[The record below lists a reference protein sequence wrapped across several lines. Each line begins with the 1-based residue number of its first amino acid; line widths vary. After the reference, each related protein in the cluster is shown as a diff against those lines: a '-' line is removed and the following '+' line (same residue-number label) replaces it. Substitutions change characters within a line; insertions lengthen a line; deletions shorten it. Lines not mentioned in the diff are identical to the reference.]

1 MATTEQIE
9 APKGPS
15 FVIQIAMLAAMTV
28 AALGVGWMSGS
39 YLKSSEAP
47 PKPAKLDHSQ
57 KAEEKKAEKP
67 AAAGPVLTDLAPIT
81 TNLAAPEDVWVR
93 MELSIVYD
101 APQPAQMTEAIHQDL
116 LAFLRTLSDNPPP
129 LPAPPAA
136 APAAGAKPAAGAA
149 PAPAG
154 AKPAAAGAA
163 PAAPAAN
170 GGKPAAGAP
179 AQPAAPAAQPAPAP
193 AAPAPTT
200 QPAPAPAK

>member
-101 APQPAQMTEAIHQDL
+101 APQPVETTEAIHQDL
-116 LAFLRTLSDNPPP
+116 LAFLRTLKMYQVEGASGYQHLKAD
-129 LPAPPAA
+129 LQERAA
-136 APAAGAKPAAGAA
+136 IRSNGHAKDVLI
-149 PAPAG
+149 
-154 AKPAAAGAA
+154 K
-163 PAAPAAN
+163 
-170 GGKPAAGAP
+170 
-179 AQPAAPAAQPAPAP
+179 
-193 AAPAPTT
+193 TLLFE
-200 QPAPAPAK
+200 